1 MVPDDEVGDER
12 LQQSLGAL
20 ARLETGRLGLL
31 STLTKVAELAV
42 QAVPGA
48 DGAGLT
54 LLEENRPDTLVA
66 TADFVS
72 EVDAIQYGI
81 GQGPCISAAA
91 EARTVQSNSLGGDGR
106 WPQFGAKVAR
116 LNVHSALSLPLVTA
130 DGVVGAMNIYARAK
144 DAFSV
149 RTVGLG
155 ELFAGPAAIAVQ
167 NAAVLAHANRLAGQL
182 QLALE
187 SRAVIDQAIGVLMG
201 SRGCGADEALA
212 SLRSESQTH
221 HQKLSVVAQT
231 VVDRAVRRARS
242 RRRTQQGHSD
252 ESPQSE

>member
-1 MVPDDEVGDER
+1 MVLGDGVGDEG
-12 LQQSLGAL
+12 LQDTIGAL

-31 STLTKVAELAV
+31 GTLTKVAELAV

-54 LLEENRPDTLVA
+54 LLEQNRPDTLVA
-66 TADFVS
+66 TAEFVS

-106 WPQFGAKVAR
+106 WPQFGARVSR
-116 LNVHSALSLPLVTA
+116 LNVHSALSLPLVTT

-155 ELFAGPAAIAVQ
+155 ELFAVPAAVAVQ
-167 NAAVLAHANRLAGQL
+167 NAAVLAQATRLAGQL

-187 SRAVIDQAIGVLMG
+187 SRAVIDQAVGVLMG
-201 SRGCGADEALA
+201 SKGCGADEALTD
-212 SLRSESQTH
+212 LRSASQSQ
-221 HQKLSVVAQT
+221 HQKLTVVAQT
-231 VVDRAVRRARS
+231 VVDDAVRRARS
-242 RRRTQQGHSD
+242 KPRQRRHPG
-252 ESPQSE
+252 ESRESE

>member
-1 MVPDDEVGDER
+1 MR
-12 LQQSLGAL
+12 
-20 ARLETGRLGLL
+20 
-31 STLTKVAELAV
+31 TLTKVAELAV
-42 QAVPGA
+42 HAVPGA

-54 LLEENRPDTLVA
+54 LLERNRPDTLVA

-91 EARTVQSNSLGGDGR
+91 ESRTVQSNNLGGDGR
-106 WPQFGAKVAR
+106 WPQFGAKVSR
-116 LNVHSALSLPLVTA
+116 LNVHSALSLPLVTT

-155 ELFAGPAAIAVQ
+155 ELFAVPAAVAVR
-167 NAAVLAHANRLAGQL
+167 NAAVLAQANRLAEQL

-212 SLRSESQTH
+212 SLRSESQSQ
-221 HQKLSVVAQT
+221 HQKLNVVAQT
-231 VVDRAVRRARS
+231 VVHQGVRRARS
-242 RRRTQQGHSD
+242 RMRAQRNLTD
-252 ESPQSE
+252 ESHQSE

>member
-1 MVPDDEVGDER
+1 MVSDDGVSDER

-20 ARLETGRLGLL
+20 ARLETGRLGLMG
-31 STLTKVAELAV
+31 TLTKVAELAV

-54 LLEENRPDTLVA
+54 LLEQNRPDTLVA

-91 EARTVQSNSLGGDGR
+91 ESRTVQSNSLGGDGR
-106 WPQFGAKVAR
+106 WPQFGAKVSR
-116 LNVHSALSLPLVTA
+116 LNVHSALSLPLITT

-155 ELFAGPAAIAVQ
+155 ELFAAPAAIAVR
-167 NAAVLAHANRLAGQL
+167 NAAVLAQATRLAEQL

-201 SRGCGADEALA
+201 SKGCGADEALA
-212 SLRSESQTH
+212 SLRSESQSQ
-221 HQKLSVVAQT
+221 HQKLNVVAQT
-231 VVDRAVRRARS
+231 VVDEGVRRARS
-242 RRRTQQGHSD
+242 RMRVQREHSD
-252 ESPQSE
+252 ESHPSE

>member
-1 MVPDDEVGDER
+1 MVSGDGVGDEG
-12 LQQSLGAL
+12 LQHAIGAL

-31 STLTKVAELAV
+31 TTLTKVAELAV

-54 LLEENRPDTLVA
+54 LLEQDRPETLVA
-66 TADFVS
+66 TAEFVS

-106 WPQFGAKVAR
+106 WPQFGARVSR
-116 LNVHSALSLPLVTA
+116 LNVHSALSLPLVTT

-155 ELFAGPAAIAVQ
+155 ELFAVPAAVAVQ
-167 NAAVLAHANRLAGQL
+167 NAAVLAQAARLAGQL

-187 SRAVIDQAIGVLMG
+187 SRAVIDQAVGVLMG
-201 SRGCGADEALA
+201 SKGCGADEALA
-212 SLRSESQTH
+212 DLRSASQSQ

-231 VVDRAVRRARS
+231 VVDDAVRRARS
-242 RRRTQQGHSD
+242 KHRQRRHPG
-252 ESPQSE
+252 ESHESE

>member
-1 MVPDDEVGDER
+1 MVSGDDAGDER
-12 LQQSLGAL
+12 LHQSLGAL

-31 STLTKVAELAV
+31 GTLTRVAELAV
-42 QAVPGA
+42 QALPEA

-72 EVDAIQYGI
+72 EVDTIQYGI

-91 EARTVQSNSLGGDGR
+91 EARTMQSNSLGGDGR
-106 WPQFGAKVAR
+106 WPQFGAKVSR
-116 LNVHSALSLPLVTA
+116 LNVHSALSLPLVTG

-144 DAFSV
+144 GAFSP

-155 ELFAGPAAIAVQ
+155 ELFAAPAAIAVR
-167 NAAVLAHANRLAGQL
+167 NAAVLAHANRLAEQL

-201 SRGCGADEALA
+201 SRGCSADEALA
-212 SLRSESQTH
+212 ALRSESQSR
-221 HQKLSVVAQT
+221 HQKLNVVAQT
-231 VVDRAVRRARS
+231 VVDQGIRRARS
-242 RRRTQQGHSD
+242 RLRAQRDHPGEKD
-252 ESPQSE
+252 QSE